1 MLHNGCIDGGGAW
14 RSVCA
19 NARFRAAATTAV
31 GGEFDRHLRAR
42 VCFRGPRMSASSDT
56 YEPAPGESSGV
67 IRVPSM
73 APGEDD
79 PAALSGVDYPVAD
92 EAASAP
98 TSGREDSGLIGRE
111 LGTYRLLSL
120 LGGAGMSRVYL
131 AEQATGNKRFAV
143 KVLRN
148 ANFNQAALDVVVR
161 RFVQEA
167 RVASRLHHPHIVD
180 VVDFGV
186 AEGMA
191 YLVMEY
197 LDGESLSETL
207 KRHGPLPWTRVLPM
221 FLHICDALEAAHAKG
236 VIHRDLKPSNCFRI
250 RHATGDDYIKVCDF
264 GLARIVDEDLPD
276 GLLAGGVLLATP
288 EYMAPELIRGAKPD
302 PRVDIYG
309 VGVLLY
315 ELLTGTCPFQSGKQ
329 TTVLAM
335 QLLDTA
341 IPPRRVAPEANIPS
355 SVERVIMRALNK
367 QPEERFQT
375 IADMRGALLDDTR
388 VYKSI
393 VADPSGRRRISG
405 PTATRSLSSAPV
417 IVATRGGIGMT
428 IVLALIAVGLIA
440 WVLAGT
446 PGIGVVEGPPE
457 TVPTTPTAPTAIAA
471 PPQPSKT
478 VAPRPADEPVVR
490 TLPPG
495 DPEPE
500 PETPPVIEPVV
511 EPVIVAPATKKGDG
525 KKKPVDPDANEPV
538 NYDIVDDP
546 DAPIE
551 VSGAE
556 IDGVLRPFRPA
567 ASECGKANG
576 VALGTDIGVKMLLAS
591 DGKLTNVQGTDRP
604 ASDPAVQCIVGL
616 VKGARLELG
625 ARAKVTSAFF
635 NYSFKVY

>member
-1 MLHNGCIDGGGAW
+1 
-14 RSVCA
+14 
-19 NARFRAAATTAV
+19 
-31 GGEFDRHLRAR
+31 
-42 VCFRGPRMSASSDT
+42 MSASSDT

-79 PAALSGVDYPVAD
+79 PAALSGVDYPVVD

-98 TSGREDSGLIGRE
+98 SSGRDDSGLTNRE

-120 LGGAGMSRVYL
+120 LGGTGMSRVYL

-186 AEGMA
+186 ADGVA
-191 YLVMEY
+191 YLVMEH
-197 LDGESLSETL
+197 LDGESLRETL

-355 SVERVIMRALNK
+355 SVERVIMRALSK
-367 QPEERFQT
+367 QPEERFQS

-388 VYKSI
+388 VYKA
-393 VADPSGRRRISG
+393 VAADPSGRRRISG
-405 PTATRSLSSAPV
+405 PTATHSQSSAPV
-417 IVATRGGIGMT
+417 VAATRGGIGMT
-428 IVLALIAVGLIA
+428 IVLALIAVGLIG

-457 TVPTTPTAPTAIAA
+457 PTPVAGPVPPVPVTTPVKAVGVPPVEVPEDPEPGEPDPEPATPQVKAPTVEPVAPTPTA
-471 PPQPSKT
+471 
-478 VAPRPADEPVVR
+478 
-490 TLPPG
+490 
-495 DPEPE
+495 
-500 PETPPVIEPVV
+500 
-511 EPVIVAPATKKGDG
+511 KKGDG
-525 KKKPVDPDANEPV
+525 KKKAADPEANEPV

-567 ASECGKANG
+567 ASECGKSNG

-591 DGKLTNVQGTDRP
+591 DGKLTNVQATDRP
-604 ASDPAVQCIVGL
+604 SGDPAVQCIIGL
-616 VKGARLELG
+616 IKGAKLELG
-625 ARAKVTSAFF
+625 GRGKVTSAFF

>member
-1 MLHNGCIDGGGAW
+1 
-14 RSVCA
+14 
-19 NARFRAAATTAV
+19 
-31 GGEFDRHLRAR
+31 
-42 VCFRGPRMSASSDT
+42 MSAPPDT

-73 APGEDD
+73 SPGEDD
-79 PAALSGVDYPVAD
+79 PAALSGADYRLHD
-92 EAASAP
+92 EPPAP
-98 TSGREDSGLIGRE
+98 TPGHGHDDGDLIGRE
-111 LGTYRLLSL
+111 LGTYRLLRN

-131 AEQATGNKRFAV
+131 AEQPAGNKQFAV

-148 ANFNQAALDVVVR
+148 ANFNQGALDVVAR

-186 AEGMA
+186 ADGLA

-197 LDGESLSETL
+197 LDGESLRETL
-207 KRHGPLPWTRVLPM
+207 RRHGPLPWTRVLPM

-236 VIHRDLKPSNCFRI
+236 VIHRDLKPSNCFRV
-250 RHATGDDYIKVCDF
+250 RHATGDDFIKVCDF
-264 GLARIVDEDLPD
+264 GLARIIDEDLPD

-355 SVERVIMRALNK
+355 SVERVIMRALSK
-367 QPEERFQT
+367 QPEERFQNV
-375 IADMRGALLDDTR
+375 ADMRGALLDDTR
-388 VYKSI
+388 LYKTVS
-393 VADPSGRRRISG
+393 AAETPSSRRRVSG
-405 PTATRSLSSAPV
+405 PNSTRS
-417 IVATRGGIGMT
+417 VAAMSIQAARGGIGMT
-428 IVLALIAVGLIA
+428 IVLALIAAGLIA

-446 PGIGVVEGPPE
+446 PGIGVAEVPPPV
-457 TVPTTPTAPTAIAA
+457 TVPPPAPVATTSAPTAS
-471 PPQPSKT
+471 PPVIPP
-478 VAPRPADEPVVR
+478 PRPEPEEVHV
-490 TLPPG
+490 LPPS

-500 PETPPVIEPVV
+500 PEEEPTPTPAV
-511 EPVIVAPATKKGDG
+511 VAPPAPGKGEGKKTEG
-525 KKKPVDPDANEPV
+525 KKKPSEPAVEEPV

-546 DAPIE
+546 DAPTE
-551 VSGAE
+551 VTGSQ
-556 IDGVLRPFRPA
+556 IDEVLRPYRPA
-567 ASECGKANG
+567 ASECGRKNG
-576 VALGTDIGVKMLLAS
+576 VPLGTDIAVKMLLSS
-591 DGKLTNVQGTDRP
+591 DGKLTNLQATDRP
-604 ASDPAVQCIVGL
+604 QSDPAVQCIVEV
-616 VKGARLELG
+616 VKGAKLEKAG
-625 ARAKVTSAFF
+625 SFKFTSAFF

>member
-1 MLHNGCIDGGGAW
+1 
-14 RSVCA
+14 
-19 NARFRAAATTAV
+19 
-31 GGEFDRHLRAR
+31 
-42 VCFRGPRMSASSDT
+42 MSASSDT

-79 PAALSGVDYPVAD
+79 PAALSGVDYPVVN
-92 EAASAP
+92 EAPDAAP
-98 TSGREDSGLIGRE
+98 AGRDDSGLIGRE

-131 AEQATGNKRFAV
+131 AEQAAGNKRFAV

-236 VIHRDLKPSNCFRI
+236 VIHRDLKPSNCFRV

-315 ELLTGTCPFQSGKQ
+315 ELLTGTCPFHSGKQ

-355 SVERVIMRALNK
+355 SVERVIMRALSK
-367 QPEERFQT
+367 QPEERFQN

-388 VYKSI
+388 VYKTI
-393 VADPSGRRRISG
+393 AADPSGRRRVSG
-405 PTATRSLSSAPV
+405 PNPTRSLSAAPV
-417 IVATRGGIGMT
+417 VAAASRGGIGMT
-428 IVLALIAVGLIA
+428 IVLALIALGLIT

-446 PGIGVVEGPPE
+446 PGIGAEVAKEPS
-457 TVPTTPTAPTAIAA
+457 TAVAA
-471 PPQPSKT
+471 PVSIPTKATATPL
-478 VAPRPADEPVVR
+478 PREPVSPAPSEPV
-490 TLPPG
+490 
-495 DPEPE
+495 PEAKPE
-500 PETPPVIEPVV
+500 EDEAAVPPVV
-511 EPVIVAPATKKGDG
+511 EAVPPVVPPVTKKGDG
-525 KKKPVDPDANEPV
+525 KKKAEDPDAKEPV

-551 VSGAE
+551 VTGAE

-567 ASECGKANG
+567 ASECGKSNG
-576 VALGTDIGVKMLLAS
+576 VPLGTDIGVKMLLAS
-591 DGKLTNVQGTDRP
+591 DGKLTNVQPTDRP
-604 ASDPAVQCIVGL
+604 AGDPAVQCILGL
-616 VKGARLELG
+616 IKGAKLELG
-625 ARAKVTSAFF
+625 ARSKVTSAFF